1 MAASDFTPPPTYA
14 DPVVVDEV
22 TGKSRFNPIWLK
34 WFIDMAAVISAAG
47 GGGGTIVHNLLSGLQ
62 GGTAAQYYHLTST
75 IYTIITAWAGVQSAN
90 TGLFGP
96 TSGVAAVATFRTMVP
111 ADLPAGTSSNYYA
124 AVHG

>member
-47 GGGGTIVHNLLSGLQ
+47 GGGGAIQHNLLGGIQ
-62 GGTAAQYYHLTST
+62 GGTSSEYYHLRQSQHALFATSWILQKFSVGSGETLT
-75 IYTIITAWAGVQSAN
+75 IPSGYEGIFAVKLTNSGTISN
-90 TGLFGP
+90 
-96 TSGVAAVATFRTMVP
+96 SGILMVI
-111 ADLPAGTSSNYYA
+111 
-124 AVHG
+124 